1 MLFNDQ
7 YICYNSNMKRF
18 LVQVDGHPAAPVSSN
33 VPSDADD
40 LTNCPEEQLLLSAGR
55 EFTKRIRYP
64 QQQWFESY
72 PWLIMSKTR
81 KIVLC
86 SWCCAA
92 KKYQ

>member
-1 MLFNDQ
+1 
-7 YICYNSNMKRF
+7 MKRF